1 MNQHI
6 YTVMKQLYSKYTGE
20 EIAEAIK
27 QIRKEI
33 EEAKEQAELKRQLKV
48 IQGKIKVQD
57 SD

>member
-33 EEAKEQAELKRQLKV
+33 QEEQEQARLKAELKRLKTL
-48 IQGKIKVQD
+48 IKDEQ
-57 SD
+57 